1 MGLII
6 LLVITGILLL
16 LAEVFLIPGIGVA
29 GFLGIAALV
38 ASCFFAF
45 SISVAAGIIVTAVN
59 ILLVVGLLCFLMR
72 DKTWKKFELNTVIG
86 SKEPKANEFTVGQAG
101 KAVTRLAP
109 MGSARI
115 GDKTVEV
122 TSVEGMIDSG
132 SDIIVERVEEN
143 KVFVKKV

>member
-1 MGLII
+1 M
-6 LLVITGILLL
+6 
-16 LAEVFLIPGIGVA
+16 
-29 GFLGIAALV
+29 
-38 ASCFFAF
+38 
-45 SISVAAGIIVTAVN
+45 
-59 ILLVVGLLCFLMR
+59 GLLCFLMR

-86 SKEPKANEFTVGQAG
+86 SKEPKANEFTAGQEG

-143 KVFVKKV
+143 KVFVKKA